1 MGGSRGADWTGYGWL
16 AEEERN
22 RRKTEKKREKR
33 EKRRV
38 GNGQEG
44 GLFWERRKKKS
55 SRKNRGAR
63 LSGPGMIS
71 AYFRIFS
78 FYYSTLIVAVLSLS
92 LFVDWSRCRK
102 PFISSCEAQ
111 SLLALFFF
119 IIFILVFFGF
129 NGRSIPDALFFL
141 VTYRIRATL
150 LLLYDSTCFGPWTL
164 LTAHSPCLTQA

>member
-111 SLLALFFF
+111 SLLALFF
-119 IIFILVFFGF
+119 IFILVFFLG
-129 NGRSIPDALFFL
+129 SMEEASQMLCSS
-141 VTYRIRATL
+141 L
-150 LLLYDSTCFGPWTL
+150 LLIVSGPLSCFFTIPHALVHGRY
-164 LTAHSPCLTQA
+164 